1 MTSSGQRLC
10 PSTLDAGRRCPAVAE
25 GVVYP
30 CPPEKHRPACTAT
43 TYASLDS
50 GLTAPYSGSDEHDFP
65 PFAVSLDIPEGI
77 PPPQGFFGHQTP
89 CRIGTLSLHSFIT
102 QGCTRRGG
110 SVVQLGQ
117 SCRVYGS
124 MILSPRLSG
133 NTSLGAA
140 RDRQA
145 NSAFS
150 GHRLRCRWI
159 PAPNGGRLASKC
171 PLSFVGRS
179 RGSHRRFISWGR
191 SQGPQSV

>member
-110 SVVQLGQ
+110 FVLPLPARSVSPYVRLNDPVSAVERRRFTRRGAGQ
-117 SCRVYGS
+117 TC
-124 MILSPRLSG
+124 
-133 NTSLGAA
+133 
-140 RDRQA
+140 
-145 NSAFS
+145 
-150 GHRLRCRWI
+150 RLRLLR
-159 PAPNGGRLASKC
+159 PQ
-171 PLSFVGRS
+171 VQM
-179 RGSHRRFISWGR
+179 
-191 SQGPQSV
+191 SQDSSAKR